1 MALPLWE
8 SVRPLV
14 EQAYSLKGRV
24 ERADCVDLAFA
35 TNATDEVVD
44 ALDAIG
50 SRVLTNPQAVRD
62 FLIQQGY
69 IAP

>member
-1 MALPLWE
+1 MALPSWE
-8 SVRPLV
+8 KVQPLV

-35 TNATDEVVD
+35 TNAADEVVD

-50 SRVLTNPQAVRD
+50 SRVLPNPQAVRD
-62 FLIQQGY
+62 FLTKQGY